1 MFIRGDE
8 KLALFVLFFLNIFA
22 EYFQC
27 QEDRKKK
34 KLQKIKKKLRI
45 ALDKCENRGYIR

>member
-1 MFIRGDE
+1 MFIREDE

-27 QEDRKKK
+27 QEVRKKEK
-34 KLQKIKKKLRI
+34 TAKNQKNLRI
-45 ALDKCENRGYIR
+45 ALDKCEKRGYIR